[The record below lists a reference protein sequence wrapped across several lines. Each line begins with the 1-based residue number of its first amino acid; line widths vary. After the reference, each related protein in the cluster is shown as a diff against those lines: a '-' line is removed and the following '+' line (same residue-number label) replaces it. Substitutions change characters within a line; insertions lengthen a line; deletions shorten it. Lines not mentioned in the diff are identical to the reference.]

1 MNWKSSLLLFA
12 LCSIQSKALKKE
24 EDFCDKDVL
33 PQLYS
38 EETRLNMILESFGKY
53 NSLLDFEN
61 GFQTTQPVIGIMS
74 TPVFYDVMKTET
86 FEYPHFTWETNV
98 HFIHYAGSWAV
109 PIRYDLPDDELEELL
124 NSVNGVFF
132 TGGATPLID
141 NETGE

>member
-1 MNWKSSLLLFA
+1 ML
-12 LCSIQSKALKKE
+12 
-24 EDFCDKDVL
+24 
-33 PQLYS
+33 
-38 EETRLNMILESFGKY
+38 LESFAKY
-53 NSLLDFEN
+53 NTHLDFKN

-74 TPVFYDVMKTET
+74 TPVFYDVMKSET
-86 FEYPHFTWETNV
+86 FDFEHFTWETNV

-141 NETGE
+141 HETGE